1 MKIIKYIFVCF
12 LALWASALSAQ
23 SWSGFDFHKYQYD
36 MTIYY
41 KLTNATLDKYEIA
54 AFVGD
59 ECRGVSKFVTATGD
73 KGVSMMYGFLKV
85 YSNVANGETV
95 TFKFYNKEGKTEGPV
110 PNVSMD
116 FVSQDVK
123 GMPSSPIELDLGV
136 YDKKGDVN
144 GDGDADSEDLQAIVD
159 FLLGNP
165 PAKFS
170 VAAADVNNDGVINV
184 TDIVFFVNYILLA
197 E

>member
-1 MKIIKYIFVCF
+1 MKIIKYIFCCF

-23 SWSGFDFHKYQYD
+23 SWAGFDHHKYQYD

-59 ECRGVSKFVTATGD
+59 ECRGVSKFVMATGE
-73 KGVSMMYGFLKV
+73 KGISMMYGFLKV
-85 YSNVANGETV
+85 YSNVTNGETV
-95 TFKFYNKEGKTEGPV
+95 TFKFYNKDTKEESLV
-110 PNVSMD
+110 PNTSVD
-116 FVSQDVK
+116 FVSLDVK
-123 GMPSSPIELDLGV
+123 GMPSAPLEFDLGV
-136 YDKKGDVN
+136 YDKKGDVT
-144 GDGDADSEDLQAIVD
+144 GDGEVDSTDLQAIVD

-165 PAKFS
+165 PEKFS
-170 VAAADVNNDGVINV
+170 MAAADVNNDGVINV
-184 TDIVFFVNYILLA
+184 TDIVFFINNILLA